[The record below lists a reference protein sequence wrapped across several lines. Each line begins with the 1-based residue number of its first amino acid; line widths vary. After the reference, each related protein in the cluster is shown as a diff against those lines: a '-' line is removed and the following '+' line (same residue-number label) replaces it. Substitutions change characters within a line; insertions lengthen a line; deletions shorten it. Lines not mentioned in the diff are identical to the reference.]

1 LRTPQ
6 EKTYKGHKTGSE
18 LLNIFLT
25 GTKLW
30 GFWVKLV
37 FFWRFGPHKLASW

>member
-1 LRTPQ
+1 MGTKDLYLNPLYVTEMKPTLRTPQ

-25 GTKLW
+25 GTKL
-30 GFWVKLV
+30 
-37 FFWRFGPHKLASW
+37 